1 LQLLD
6 ISLVLLAAE
15 PGKLVGD
22 HDVQLRST
30 LDNLLA
36 LAGRDVVGNLSAVR
50 PVSQKIGRKQR
61 GHLKEQLQVI
71 AY

>member
-1 LQLLD
+1 
-6 ISLVLLAAE
+6 
-15 PGKLVGD
+15 
-22 HDVQLRST
+22 
-30 LDNLLA
+30 
-36 LAGRDVVGNLSAVR
+36 VGNLSAVR